1 MFYYFLK
8 STGVRIWTS
17 TPNVHRWISVLH
29 VTSHETTETIETTET
44 TETTETVLNP

>member
-8 STGVRIWTS
+8 STDGHISPTR
-17 TPNVHRWISVLH
+17 PDGHQRISVLH
-29 VTSHETTETIETTET
+29 ATSHETTET